1 MNNRNIKT
9 EPTENPQNSHC
20 QNPRQPQQTPRNQN
34 CSQEQNQNRQEA
46 NPTSN
51 NQRSR
56 ERSQTRA
63 PRDRSQPRNV
73 PNSPINANGAQF
85 MEFIQSFRRGMVVG
99 NFEVSGTFCMYDDSS
114 SDEDEVA
121 P

>member
-1 MNNRNIKT
+1 MSNRNIKT
-9 EPTENPQNSHC
+9 EPTENNQNSQC
-20 QNPRQPQQTPRNQN
+20 QNPRQTQEPTRNNN
-34 CSQEQNQNRQEA
+34 CSQGQNQNRQEA

-56 ERSQTRA
+56 ERSQSRA
-63 PRDRSQPRNV
+63 PRDRSQSASI
-73 PNSPINANGAQF
+73 PNLPMNANGAQF
-85 MEFIQSFRRGMVVG
+85 MEFLQSFRRGMVVG
-99 NFEVSGTFCMYDDSS
+99 SFEISGSFCMHDDS